1 MLDLVNDQQAIY
13 ANKTLSVIT
22 EKMPENEVMP
32 CYYTFKG
39 MICLFV
45 TKFDSAYEY
54 FEKAH
59 SLQDNILFSFW
70 KTVAKFYVWNSTA
83 DVEDF
88 EELKKLLE
96 NFEKPSSSTNSNNL
110 AWSLFNV
117 NIKWMHLKVVLY
129 EYQYIFQNK
138 EYLDK
143 AKDIA
148 LEIKNLWSDNIKL
161 VDITQWDGV
170 YYNHKSDLYY
180 IAYAEIYAAQDQI
193 EKSVEI
199 LNDCIEIYPH
209 NVHAYIRLYRM
220 ATLTDKRLDLFSKF
234 KKIYT
239 YVKEMRHFPEKHCEV
254 RYRLLTLLYTRI
266 SSIEGKII
274 PAVSTINKLYSED
287 GDKLAILIELARTVS
302 KSGFNEY
309 IGDAIGVLEEIEMR
323 GWGERKRDI
332 YYLKSQLEILRGNVV
347 DAYKLSQETLKYLI
361 PGQDNKRIDQIN
373 SFIDGNKDAINKA
386 LVIEEMLEEDHE
398 MSNKVFNKAVKDIK
412 AIDFIDK
419 PYARMMRLKLNL
431 MVVNDPFEHLEMVD
445 AVFQENK
452 DDIKLSIYYFE
463 MTYLHKDLVTMVTL
477 RKHILELINESKSIS
492 TFELVYA
499 LDLVYKSYIFQG
511 KYKLCLE
518 ILDKINMLVPS
529 LPKDYDLNRIRML
542 IRENPDVT
550 SEDTQEYNISTLPV
564 PPLDLSQIEKLNIS
578 KLVMKNS
585 NRPVKDKSMLS
596 DYALQKGAKTN
607 RSNYFDDEFDKI

>member
-1 MLDLVNDQQAIY
+1 M
-13 ANKTLSVIT
+13 
-22 EKMPENEVMP
+22 
-32 CYYTFKG
+32 
-39 MICLFV
+39 
-45 TKFDSAYEY
+45 
-54 FEKAH
+54 
-59 SLQDNILFSFW
+59 
-70 KTVAKFYVWNSTA
+70 
-83 DVEDF
+83 
-88 EELKKLLE
+88 
-96 NFEKPSSSTNSNNL
+96 
-110 AWSLFNV
+110 
-117 NIKWMHLKVVLY
+117 
-129 EYQYIFQNK
+129 
-138 EYLDK
+138 
-143 AKDIA
+143 
-148 LEIKNLWSDNIKL
+148 
-161 VDITQWDGV
+161 
-170 YYNHKSDLYY
+170 
-180 IAYAEIYAAQDQI
+180 
-193 EKSVEI
+193 
-199 LNDCIEIYPH
+199 
-209 NVHAYIRLYRM
+209 
-220 ATLTDKRLDLFSKF
+220 
-234 KKIYT
+234 
-239 YVKEMRHFPEKHCEV
+239 
-254 RYRLLTLLYTRI
+254 
-266 SSIEGKII
+266 
-274 PAVSTINKLYSED
+274 
-287 GDKLAILIELARTVS
+287 
-302 KSGFNEY
+302 
-309 IGDAIGVLEEIEMR
+309 
-323 GWGERKRDI
+323 
-332 YYLKSQLEILRGNVV
+332 KSQLEILRGNVV

-412 AIDFIDK
+412 VIDFIDK